1 MKPRLLIPILALALL
16 ATACAS
22 TKTYVISEAVQKE
35 IMDQIKENEYNV
47 YFTQPTKWDDPRRPS
62 TEISGSMYIRNDTL
76 WYKFW
81 HPVYTLNEKFL
92 IHDYEQTTSER
103 GEILVSFY
111 VMRYDEKQKKEVP
124 LPFFLKMYTPSRI
137 DVTIDD
143 DTYFGALNGNYL
155 HFNL

>member
-1 MKPRLLIPILALALL
+1 MGLS
-16 ATACAS
+16 CAS
-22 TKTYVISEAVQKE
+22 TKTYVISEEVQDE
-35 IMDQIKENEYNV
+35 IKAIIKNRNYQIS
-47 YFTQPTKWDDPRRPS
+47 FAQPTKWDDPRRPS

>member
-1 MKPRLLIPILALALL
+1 MKKRLLQILYLTLL

-22 TKTYVISEAVQKE
+22 TKTYIISGEVQEK
-35 IMDQIKENEYNV
+35 INAMIKSRDYQLF
-47 YFTQPTKWDDPRRPS
+47 FTQPYVEDNHF
-62 TEISGSMYIRNDTL
+62 TEISGNIRIQGDTL
-76 WYKFW
+76 WYMFW
-81 HPVYTLNEKFL
+81 HPVYKIVEKFL
-92 IHDYEQTTSER
+92 IHDYKPSISER